1 MKKKIIY
8 FAFIFSIIS
17 LIIFLISVSFN
28 SNFRRNVLL
37 YSLASVKFYHT
48 VSIKSSLG
56 SNPNIEEASN
66 KLLKYI
72 NFSEYFS
79 EGKNSFHSS
88 IYEMA
93 KSIENS
99 ITSKNEY
106 LYLSE
111 IVSNLIK
118 KDPDLYMAKIWAA
131 KISMLKNENKKI
143 IFNYLNQAIDLSP
156 AREEAYRLALK
167 FSFKLNEKE
176 LFNSYCQKYHN
187 SNLGGSKPRFDDT
200 NFYGHSISKFAI
212 EILPKSDNTKYYT
225 VEGISLNKFQNYDFP
240 ISSTRNLNGINIYTA
255 FLPGIKIEIDE
266 ISLFDVNNTKF
277 NVPIKQIYSDSK
289 FSYMDNTVEKLT
301 YYVFKEVDEKIYIT
315 FSNEYR
321 NITKI
326 NMNIKF
332 SRLNLNNRS
341 NCPSD

>member
-1 MKKKIIY
+1 M
-8 FAFIFSIIS
+8 
-17 LIIFLISVSFN
+17 
-28 SNFRRNVLL
+28 
-37 YSLASVKFYHT
+37 
-48 VSIKSSLG
+48 SIKSSLG
-56 SNPNIEEASN
+56 SEPNIEQASN

-72 NFSEYFS
+72 KFSENFS

-93 KSIENS
+93 QSIENS

-111 IVSNLIK
+111 IINNLIK
-118 KDPDLYMAKIWAA
+118 NDPDLYMAKIWAA

-156 AREEAYRLALK
+156 AREEAYRLALNY
-167 FSFKLNEKE
+167 SFKLNEKE

-200 NFYGHSISKFAI
+200 NFYGHSISKFAV
-212 EILPKSDNTKYYT
+212 EMLPESEDKKYYT
-225 VEGISLNKFQNYDFP
+225 AEGINLNKFQNYNFS
-240 ISSTRNLNGINIYTA
+240 ISNAKNLNGINIYTT
-255 FLPGIKIEIDE
+255 FLPGIKIEINE
-266 ISLFDVNNTKF
+266 INLLDVNNTKF
-277 NVPIKQIYSDSK
+277 SIPIKQIYSESK
-289 FSYMDNTVEKLT
+289 FSYMETAEEKLT
-301 YYVFKEVDEKIYIT
+301 YYVFKELDEKIYIS
-315 FSNEYR
+315 FSNEYE

-326 NMNIKF
+326 SLDIKF

-341 NCPSD
+341 NCSNE